1 IGQWRSRVGQRRAT
15 RAYRARSPVPSSLAG
30 PWSLTRTAN
39 AWRLTSSPSPLQPDN
54 QAEQQQARNPH
65 PLLGHAIDWR
75 PNAENFL
82 VEFQAGL
89 GSRTAERDTVDQHL
103 AVLFVGHQAY
113 LLQFFLARLA
123 IRNRQQQAE
132 LARITNGIFAAD
144 AQAQLAVLVY
154 RFQSLDQFRR
164 RDVLERI
171 VHHGRPERRA
181 G

>member
-1 IGQWRSRVGQRRAT
+1 GPSLAAPISRTTRLNHAPDNINPGTPGFMFT
-15 RAYRARSPVPSSLAG
+15 RASASAFY
-30 PWSLTRTAN
+30 
-39 AWRLTSSPSPLQPDN
+39 PSPLQPDN
-54 QAEQQQARNPH
+54 QAEQQQAGNPH

-89 GSRTAERDTVDQHL
+89 GSRTAERDAVDQHL

-154 RFQSLDQFRR
+154 RFQSLDPFRR
-164 RDVLERI
+164 REVLVR
-171 VHHGRPERRA
+171 
-181 G
+181 